1 MLEEIETKNLYFQV
15 EGRPYRVHA
24 EGPCSQGFAEPLWIE
39 GEGGASRGCVGGWSH
54 GPPS

>member
-1 MLEEIETKNLYFQV
+1 MLEEIETQILYFQV
-15 EGRPYRVHA
+15 EVGPYRVHA